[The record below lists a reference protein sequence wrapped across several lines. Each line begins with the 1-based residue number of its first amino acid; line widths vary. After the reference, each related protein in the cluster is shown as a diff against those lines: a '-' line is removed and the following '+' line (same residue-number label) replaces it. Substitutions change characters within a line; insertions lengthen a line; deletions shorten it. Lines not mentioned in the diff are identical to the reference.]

1 MHKKNSM
8 SHLRT
13 VLSDVVSIGYEH
25 MQSLAAELRKLDIND
40 SNVKEKSQQDLNR
53 SQLLAHVLTLINDVV
68 HPAHNLSLEL
78 FPDAKPFIDVCIKN
92 HALAI
97 EKKLIAP
104 ECNCYECKTK
114 TKESK

>member
-1 MHKKNSM
+1 MHKKNSV

-25 MQSLAAELRKLDIND
+25 LQSLAAELKKLDVTPENYKDKSEHDIN
-40 SNVKEKSQQDLNR
+40 KSQMMANI
-53 SQLLAHVLTLINDVV
+53 LTLINDVI

-92 HALAI
+92 QELAVQ
-97 EKKLIAP
+97 KKLIAP
-104 ECNCYECKTK
+104 NCNCYECKTK
-114 TKESK
+114 LKA